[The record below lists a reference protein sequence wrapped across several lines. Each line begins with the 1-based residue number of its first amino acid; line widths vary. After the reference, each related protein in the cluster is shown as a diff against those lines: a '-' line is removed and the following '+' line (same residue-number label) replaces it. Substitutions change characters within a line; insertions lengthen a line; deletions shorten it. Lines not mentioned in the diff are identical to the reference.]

1 MDELCG
7 RLVQGEERQTLS
19 KVLESKL
26 SRRVHLQNISSL
38 SPEVSSGSDGVS
50 RLGLGLETRFLES
63 RSRKSCLGL
72 EAFRSRALGLETLH
86 EFFFFELLQ
95 EGAP

>member
-50 RLGLGLETRFLES
+50 RLGLGIETRFLES
-63 RSRKSCLGL
+63 RSRKSRLGL